1 MIRWRLNMNR
11 KSPLLW
17 LIPLILL
24 LLLVPFIVPSALTY
38 AGAEAL
44 DLPVFSPVELANP
57 HPEPLLPLPSAKD
70 PDPTPYAPHPEGFI
84 NLPAK
89 DDSSVTFPV
98 EYRDSTICVKVE
110 KRVIQDTNVFFTWIQ
125 IADPSQLRCQ
135 ITRETN
141 PVKLAQRLKAVVAIN
156 GDWYSGRQEGVI
168 YRNTVL
174 MRPEKSVR
182 ERYDVLIVDD
192 EGDFHILNRPK
203 DGAIAP
209 YEGHILHSFLFGP
222 GLVIDGKLMT
232 DDTDTF
238 ERNIYGSGAGMGL
251 CNKTQRQ
258 AICQMDKL
266 SYLIITTEGPTSKN
280 DKDHG
285 FTAAEL
291 AQLAYDVGAKNAYN
305 MDGGNSACLAM
316 GGVKLNR
323 FGKGGIREITD
334 MVYFITAEPTAAN
347 ETEGSAQP

>member
-1 MIRWRLNMNR
+1 MKNKR
-11 KSPLLW
+11 PLLW

-24 LLLVPFIVPSALTY
+24 LMLVPFLVPSALTY
-38 AGAEAL
+38 AGAEGS
-44 DLPVFSPVELANP
+44 DLPVYSPVELDNP
-57 HPEPLLPLPSAKD
+57 HPEPLLPLPSAKEN
-70 PDPTPYAPHPEGFI
+70 DPTPYAPNPDGFV
-84 NLPAK
+84 NLPDK
-89 DDSSVTFPV
+89 DASSVTFPV
-98 EYRDSTICVKVE
+98 EYRDSTIYVKVE
-110 KRVIQDTNVFFTWIQ
+110 KRVIKDTNVFFTWIQ

-135 ITRETN
+135 ITRETS
-141 PVKLAQRLKAVVAIN
+141 PVKLALRLKAVVAIN

-182 ERYDVLIVDD
+182 ERYDILIIDE

-203 DGAIAP
+203 DDAIAP

-238 ERNIYGSGAGMGL
+238 IRNQYGSGAGMGL
-251 CNKTQRQ
+251 NNNTQRQ
-258 AICQMDKL
+258 ALCQMDKL
-266 SYLIITTEGPTSKN
+266 SYLIITTEGPTGKN

-305 MDGGNSACLAM
+305 MDGGNSACLALN
-316 GGVKLNR
+316 GIKLNR

-334 MVYFITAEPTAAN
+334 LVYFITAEPSAAPAAD